1 MVSTASAAEF
11 KELVRSRTDI
21 VALIGESLALRAE
34 RGGRIF
40 RGLCPFHDDH
50 DPSFQVNAERQSYRC
65 WVCNKGG
72 DCFSFVMER
81 ENLSFLE
88 ALEMLAQRANLD
100 IPKTSRRPGETA
112 AEKLPLYDVLH
123 WAEQQMHEY
132 LLHAQPAERAR
143 NYLIQRGFRPETI
156 VKFRVGYHPEAADWL
171 MDRANGKFRPEQM
184 EAARLIGRS
193 DYGSGYYGVFRDR
206 VMFPIC
212 DERARPVAFGGRI
225 LPDSALSTDRKY
237 LNSSESV
244 VFPKSRV
251 VYGLNWARDAI
262 RELGFAVVVE
272 GYADCVKLH
281 QAGFGNALAT
291 LGTALTETQ
300 VSVMK
305 RFTPRIV
312 LMYDGDDAG
321 IRAAKRAVGLFL
333 AQDVDLRVLVLPDEL
348 DPDEY
353 IEERGAESLR
363 QLIAEAPEAWEFL
376 YQQLTEE
383 HGVATVHA
391 RLQILESLLKLL
403 VESPA
408 LEGSVKEGLLLASVP
423 RRLGMSEAD
432 VRKRLGDL
440 RREQSRAGARRFSAA
455 VVNGDTSDRSRKDAI
470 VSLQRTAAGNDLLEC
485 EFFQILF
492 TAPHMMEVCRGEIGP
507 DDFRSDV
514 LRELWTV
521 CTDLAEEG
529 VSPTFERMLTRI
541 DCPDLKSLAVWIDE
555 QARVRDVKGKLA
567 QDESADGSSGLWSQV
582 LHGMKWRREKSA
594 HEALRLDRASQPAGD
609 GGLTAEAKIQLQ
621 QAMQF
626 HQRRNLK
633 TT

>member
-21 VALIGESLALRAE
+21 AELIGESVALRPE
-34 RGGRIF
+34 RGGRMF
-40 RGLCPFHDDH
+40 KGLCPFHDDH
-50 DPSFQVNAERQSYRC
+50 NPSFQVNVERQSYRC
-65 WVCNKGG
+65 WVCNEGG
-72 DCFSFVMER
+72 DCFSFVMKR
-81 ENLSFLE
+81 ENVQFPE
-88 ALEMLAQRANLD
+88 ALEMLARRANLD
-100 IPKTSRRPGETA
+100 MPKASRRPGETA
-112 AEKLPLYDVLH
+112 AEKMPLYDVLQ

-143 NYLIQRGFRPETI
+143 NYLLQRGFRPETI

-171 MDRANGKFRPEQM
+171 MERANGKFRPEQM
-184 EAARLIGRS
+184 EAARLIGKS
-193 DYGSGYYGVFRDR
+193 DYGNGYYGVFRDR

-225 LPDSALSTDRKY
+225 LPDSALSIDRKY

-312 LMYDGDDAG
+312 LMYDGDEAG
-321 IRAAKRAVGLFL
+321 IRAARRAVGLFL

-353 IEERGAESLR
+353 IEEHGHAALR
-363 QLIAEAPEAWEFL
+363 QLIGDAPDAWEFL
-376 YQQLTEE
+376 YNQLQAQ
-383 HGVATVHA
+383 HGLSTSHA
-391 RLQILESLLKLL
+391 RLEILEKMLELL
-403 VESPA
+403 VASPMQEDSIREREMLKVVSRKLDI
-408 LEGSVKEGLLLASVP
+408 LELQI
-423 RRLGMSEAD
+423 
-432 VRKRLGDL
+432 RKRLGEL
-440 RREQSRAGARRFSAA
+440 RRDQSRAGSRRFSAA
-455 VVNGDTSDRSRKDAI
+455 AANDGASDRSRKEAVI
-470 VSLQRTAAGNDLLEC
+470 ALQRNAAGNDLLEC

-567 QDESADGSSGLWSQV
+567 QDESADNTPGLWSQV
-582 LHGMKWRREKSA
+582 LHGIKWRREKSA
-594 HEALRLDRASQPAGD
+594 HEALRLDRASQPAETC
-609 GGLTAEAKIQLQ
+609 GLTDEAKIQLQ